1 MVALPHHL
9 RGHTMALE
17 QKAPGRELEPEKMA
31 DGERNVAEKRC
42 LAPLLILCAST
53 DSIPL

>member
-1 MVALPHHL
+1 MVALPHRL